1 MIWTVT
7 LNPAL
12 DKTIEVNNFR
22 IGSVN
27 RASSIRI
34 DAGGKGINVS
44 KMVKTLGG
52 KTKAFGIL
60 PGGNGRY
67 IKGYLDRCGIENDFI
82 FTEGETRTNIKVID
96 SLNHTNTDIN
106 EPGVN
111 ISYNK
116 IKELEEKIFKGI
128 DKNTLLVLS
137 GSVPNDV
144 PKDIYRRWINIS
156 RKFGVRT
163 ILDCDGELLKEGIKA
178 SPYLM
183 KPNIDELQGL
193 IGREI
198 ANINDMVLVSRE
210 ILKLGV
216 EIVVLSMGFKGAL
229 FIKKDCAI
237 HAVGIKVD
245 VKSTVGAGDSMV
257 AALAYALDTGMNFE
271 KAAAYSMA
279 AATAKV
285 TTSGT
290 QMPNFDRIVSIE
302 NRIKLN
308 YIK

>member
-1 MIWTVT
+1 
-7 LNPAL
+7 
-12 DKTIEVNNFR
+12 
-22 IGSVN
+22 
-27 RASSIRI
+27 
-34 DAGGKGINVS
+34 
-44 KMVKTLGG
+44 
-52 KTKAFGIL
+52 
-60 PGGNGRY
+60 
-67 IKGYLDRCGIENDFI
+67 
-82 FTEGETRTNIKVID
+82 
-96 SLNHTNTDIN
+96 
-106 EPGVN
+106 
-111 ISYNK
+111 
-116 IKELEEKIFKGI
+116 
-128 DKNTLLVLS
+128 
-137 GSVPNDV
+137 
-144 PKDIYRRWINIS
+144 
-156 RKFGVRT
+156 
-163 ILDCDGELLKEGIKA
+163 
-178 SPYLM
+178 M